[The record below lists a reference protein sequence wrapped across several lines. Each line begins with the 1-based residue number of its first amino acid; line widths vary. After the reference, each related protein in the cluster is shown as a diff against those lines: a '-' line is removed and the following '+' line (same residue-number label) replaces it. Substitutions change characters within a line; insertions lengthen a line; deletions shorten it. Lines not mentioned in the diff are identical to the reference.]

1 MAAEVTSSAPLPPG
15 GGKGGHRRRQKGPA
29 AWDPMRVLLSVD
41 GKVEREREGERE
53 VDVVSK
59 RGKVLKRENE
69 LRKR

>member
-1 MAAEVTSSAPLPPG
+1 
-15 GGKGGHRRRQKGPA
+15 
-29 AWDPMRVLLSVD
+29 MRVLLSVD